1 MSNFFKGSFDICL
14 CVSNSLHISGSNQQ
28 TLGKVIHC
36 VALCEHM
43 SNASEKM
50 SNIGFPETIKQQT
63 FFFFLNNIG
72 RLFSGFASKLS

>member
-1 MSNFFKGSFDICL
+1 MSNFFKVSFDICL

-43 SNASEKM
+43 SNASEKL
-50 SNIGFPETIKQQT
+50 SNIDFPETIKQQT
-63 FFFFLNNIG
+63 FFFFLIILEDYFQGLHPN
-72 RLFSGFASKLS
+72 